1 MIQIGGS
8 TIKSRITK
16 IPCAPKVYLGLG
28 SLGKLRNV
36 CSIVSSENTPLF
48 TEGKTSDN
56 LHFDLPHFN
65 KGIKGKRIL
74 SSTTYNPRKHPE
86 SRTCSRKLT
95 LREKTQSSWVIYIST
110 WIEYSLL
117 RLIHNKPRVCCDLS
131 GDLVV
136 LISGYIQL
144 SSINNIVRVPIPSQL
159 SSDGKIFSAIIL

>member
-1 MIQIGGS
+1 M
-8 TIKSRITK
+8 TK
-16 IPCAPKVYLGLG
+16 IPCAAKVCLGLG

-48 TEGKTSDN
+48 IEGKTSDN
-56 LHFDLPHFN
+56 LHFDVPHFN

-74 SSTTYNPRKHPE
+74 SPQHTIRGNAPKLESAPE
-86 SRTCSRKLT
+86 NLHCVK
-95 LREKTQSSWVIYIST
+95 KTQSSWVIYIST

-136 LISGYIQL
+136 
-144 SSINNIVRVPIPSQL
+144 
-159 SSDGKIFSAIIL
+159 